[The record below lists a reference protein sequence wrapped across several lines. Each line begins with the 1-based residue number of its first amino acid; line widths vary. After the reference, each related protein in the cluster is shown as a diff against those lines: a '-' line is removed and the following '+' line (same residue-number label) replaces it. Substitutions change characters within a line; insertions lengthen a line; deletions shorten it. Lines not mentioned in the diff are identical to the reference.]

1 MKSACEGAGKMIE
14 EKTPAVAPEEGV
26 EDFAALLAAHEA
38 TAGRLQP
45 GQKVEGTVI
54 AISGDNVFVDVGIKV
69 DGILDRK
76 DILDAEGNETVK
88 PDDKLEAWVIGVS
101 PQEIRLS
108 RSMSGSG
115 VAAIEEAR
123 DSGVPVEGRVAAIC
137 KGGYTVEVLGKTAF
151 CPGSQIGASTAEAE
165 GLVGRTLQFLVTRVE
180 NRGRN
185 IVVSRRALLDR
196 ERQENLDALLQTLKV
211 GDTVEGTVSRLA
223 PFGAFVELAPA
234 VEGMIH
240 ISELSWSRVS
250 APDEAVSLGDVVRAK
265 VLSLEKDK
273 KGQVRIALSRKQAQ
287 GDPWQEVSQ
296 RLTPGEVVPGKVV
309 RLAPFGAFVEILPV
323 VEGLVHI
330 SEMSWERRLL
340 KAEDVVQPGDA
351 VSVKIRDINPETRRI
366 SLSLREAEGDPWQD
380 AAQRFPVG
388 ASVDGTVESRSQ
400 YGLFVTLAPGIT
412 GLLPAGV
419 LKSAKNAAQ
428 FSKLDKGDAVTLVVQ
443 NMDPAA
449 RRISL
454 APEGTEAAEMAEDK
468 AWRQHAK
475 AAAGHGAGSNGGSM
489 GTSIMAQALQK
500 ALQKK

>member
-1 MKSACEGAGKMIE
+1 M
-14 EKTPAVAPEEGV
+14 
-26 EDFAALLAAHEA
+26 
-38 TAGRLQP
+38 
-45 GQKVEGTVI
+45 
-54 AISGDNVFVDVGIKV
+54 
-69 DGILDRK
+69 
-76 DILDAEGNETVK
+76 
-88 PDDKLEAWVIGVS
+88 
-101 PQEIRLS
+101 
-108 RSMSGSG
+108 
-115 VAAIEEAR
+115 
-123 DSGVPVEGRVAAIC
+123 PVEGRVAAIC
-137 KGGYTVEVLGKTAF
+137 KGGYTVEVLGKLRSA
-151 CPGSQIGASTAEAE
+151 PAAQIGASTAEAE

-309 RLAPFGAFVEILPV
+309 RLAPFGAFVEILPG

-330 SEMSWERRLL
+330 SEMSWERRVL